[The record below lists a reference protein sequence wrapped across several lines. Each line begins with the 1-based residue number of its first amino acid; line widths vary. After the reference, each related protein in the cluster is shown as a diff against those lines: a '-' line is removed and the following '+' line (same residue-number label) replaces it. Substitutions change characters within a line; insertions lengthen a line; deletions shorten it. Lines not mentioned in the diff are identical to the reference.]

1 MTRSAVSLLPLIAA
15 AFLLAGPAWSKT
27 SDRDQRMNVTADSS
41 DCSTTDGPC
50 LLIGN
55 VHIVQGTLDIQ
66 SAKADLRRADGDI
79 KTVKLNGSPVKLK
92 QQNDDGSWMNATAD
106 QVDYDLPND
115 TVVFTG
121 NAHVDQPGRGS
132 MAGGRIVYNTK
143 TGQVQ
148 SGGDAGGGP
157 VQMTF
162 EPKKKSQQ
170 PAEKNKA
177 PTQTPPKQDGPQQDN
192 K

>member
-1 MTRSAVSLLPLIAA
+1 MTRSAVSLLPLIVAA
-15 AFLLAGPAWSKT
+15 LLLTGPAWSKT

-55 VHIVQGTLDIQ
+55 VHITQGTLDIQ

-92 QQNDDGSWMNATAD
+92 QQNDDGGWMNATAD

-121 NAHVDQPGRGS
+121 NAHVDQPGRGT

-148 SGGDAGGGP
+148 SGSAAGDGKP
-157 VQMTF
+157 VIMTF
-162 EPKKKSQQ
+162 EPKKKPQQ
-170 PAEKNKA
+170 PAEKSKT
-177 PTQTPPKQDGPQQDN
+177 PSQTPPKQDG